1 MNVSR
6 MKLESMTQV
15 RGCWIHAHLSCLG
28 AGARKKEAEGL
39 RGSLDRDEAWPS
51 GSSSEMRNHC
61 ERGKGKPAL
70 WAKCTVVQLIRM
82 DGDLHTRS

>member
-28 AGARKKEAEGL
+28 AGARKKEAEK
-39 RGSLDRDEAWPS
+39 E
-51 GSSSEMRNHC
+51 E
-61 ERGKGKPAL
+61 K
-70 WAKCTVVQLIRM
+70 Q
-82 DGDLHTRS
+82 